1 MKEIVIIPSFAL
13 HEMKLDDLVG
23 RRANVVEILKS
34 HDGTIRGCWASL
46 IDEPY
51 MEQKEWFIPYSSFI
65 L

>member
-46 IDEPY
+46 IGEPY
-51 MEQKEWFIPYSSFI
+51 MDQKEWFIPYSSFI